1 MLGLGEYSTAF
12 AENDVDFR
20 ALPPLS
26 QQDLKELGV
35 SLGHQRIL
43 QQAIA
48 TLSETDEGSSESQP
62 SFGTSNSDRGMSL
75 AAWERCLGERKSV
88 TMLFADIAGSTAL
101 TEKRDLD
108 EAHELLY
115 GAIRGMC
122 EVVGAH
128 RGTVCR
134 VMGDGVMAMFG
145 APISYE
151 DHFALAN

>member
-1 MLGLGEYSTAF
+1 MLGLGEYSAF
-12 AENDVDFR
+12 AENDVDLR
-20 ALPPLS
+20 ALAPLS
-26 QQDLKELGV
+26 QQDLKGLGV

-48 TLSETDEGSSESQP
+48 TLSGTDEGSSESQP
-62 SFGTSNSDRGMSL
+62 FFGTSSSDRGMGL
-75 AAWERCLGERKSV
+75 AGWERCLGERKSV
-88 TMLFADIAGSTAL
+88 PMLFADIARSTAL
-101 TEKRDLD
+101 TEKRDLE

-134 VMGDGVMAMFG
+134 VMGDGVMEMLG